1 MFTGLGRDTAI
12 SDDRDLSAPTVV
24 EVSARRRTAGRVAVA
39 VWAVGLV
46 WFCLSQGFPFDRA
59 NQTLWILS
67 GLVAASI
74 GRPLGSVKRIFLD
87 WVPFILVLY
96 AYDYSRHLAVLLGR
110 PVLET
115 PQIAWDSTLF
125 LGLQPVVWLQQ
136 HFYDKASTHWYD
148 AVAALIY
155 VSHFVA
161 VWAIAA
167 VLYMRNRREW
177 FQWARVL
184 VVLSFAGLITFM
196 IVPSAPPWYASDDGY
211 LPPIDRI
218 ATRGLDS
225 LGIHW
230 ARQLIDGGAA
240 VSNDVAAIPSL
251 HTGFA
256 VLIAVWFYPRIPQ
269 RFRRWARP
277 LLVAY
282 PILMLLVLV
291 YGGEHYVVDGL
302 IGTVYVLAVV
312 FGLRAFDRW
321 RERRKAARAAA
332 DVAVAESSEGAAST
346 DSEADLRLDP
356 LESAVE

>member
-1 MFTGLGRDTAI
+1 VVTRLHDARRDTAI
-12 SDDRDLSAPTVV
+12 SDTSAPTTLAVV
-24 EVSARRRTAGRVAVA
+24 EVSARRRTLGRLAVSA
-39 VWAVGLV
+39 WVVGLV
-46 WFCLSQGFPFDRA
+46 WFCLTQGFPFDRA

-74 GRPLGSVKRIFLD
+74 GRPLGSMKRIFID

-110 PVLET
+110 PVMET

-125 LGLQPVVWLQQ
+125 LGVQPVVWLQQ
-136 HFYDKASTHWYD
+136 HFYDQAGVHWYD
-148 AVAALIY
+148 SLAAIVY

-177 FQWARVL
+177 FLWARAL

-211 LPPIDRI
+211 LPPVDRI
-218 ATRGLDS
+218 ATRGLDG

-256 VLIAVWFYPRIPQ
+256 VLIAVWFYPRIPE
-269 RFRRWARP
+269 RHRWWGRP

-321 RERRKAARAAA
+321 RAGRRLEAEAAA
-332 DVAVAESSEGAAST
+332 LVTAST
-346 DSEADLRLDP
+346 PEADR
-356 LESAVE
+356 AVEPPTPRR

>member
-1 MFTGLGRDTAI
+1 M
-12 SDDRDLSAPTVV
+12 
-24 EVSARRRTAGRVAVA
+24 
-39 VWAVGLV
+39 
-46 WFCLSQGFPFDRA
+46 
-59 NQTLWILS
+59 
-67 GLVAASI
+67 
-74 GRPLGSVKRIFLD
+74 
-87 WVPFILVLY
+87 
-96 AYDYSRHLAVLLGR
+96 
-110 PVLET
+110 ET
-115 PQIAWDSTLF
+115 PQIAWDNTLF
-125 LGLQPVVWLQQ
+125 LGVQPVVWLQQ
-136 HFYDKASTHWYD
+136 HFYDQGATHWYD
-148 AVAALIY
+148 AVAAVIY

-167 VLYMRNRREW
+167 ILYMRNRREW
-177 FQWARVL
+177 FQWARAL

-196 IVPSAPPWYASDDGY
+196 LVPSAPPWYASDDGY

-256 VLIAVWFYPRIPQ
+256 VLIAVWFYPRIPE
-269 RFRRWARP
+269 RYRWWARP

-282 PILMLLVLV
+282 PVLMLLVLV

-302 IGTVYVLAVV
+302 IGTVYVFAVV

-321 RERRKAARAAA
+321 RARRWPASDAPVATPA
-332 DVAVAESSEGAAST
+332 DV
-346 DSEADLRLDP
+346 LLDP
-356 LESAVE
+356 VESTVD